1 MGLYFGTPFDGN
13 VLQVILMSPR
23 KTFRK
28 PSTLRT
34 AEVAEILG
42 ISERTLRRRLA
53 TGSLPEPPRDSTN
66 NYRIWTP
73 DDIQAL
79 NQILQREHA

>member
-1 MGLYFGTPFDGN
+1 
-13 VLQVILMSPR
+13 MSPR
-23 KTFRK
+23 KAVRK

-53 TGSLPEPPRDSTN
+53 AGSLPEPRRDHAN

-73 DDIQAL
+73 DEVQML
-79 NQILQREHA
+79 HQIVQRENA